1 MDNFPIRGTVVYLML
16 LVSFIVWMISD
27 GMTGAGIVFTA
38 VFTLPIWI
46 LLSVLDEEDVTETN

>member
-27 GMTGAGIVFTA
+27 GMTGTGILFTA

-46 LLSVLDEEDVTETN
+46 LLSVLDEDVTETN